1 MAWGAHGSSPGV
13 GGVHGAGS
21 GQTDAGQSPRSGALG
36 GFSSG
41 WWRME
46 ERGRRAGGSGR
57 AGPWRCRVGHDGRT
71 VT

>member
-1 MAWGAHGSSPGV
+1 MAWGAHGSSLGV

-41 WWRME
+41 W
-46 ERGRRAGGSGR
+46 
-57 AGPWRCRVGHDGRT
+57 
-71 VT
+71 